1 MCNCPN
7 FSSSL
12 FDCLYFCFSSAT
24 AADDTPAA
32 APAMAPATAPAAAP
46 ASVPVVAAAS
56 AAVHASPSSATLFW
70 LFFLR
75 L

>member
-1 MCNCPN
+1 MQSN

-12 FDCLYFCFSSAT
+12 FDCLYFCFNSAT
-24 AADDTPAA
+24 DVDDAPAA

-56 AAVHASPSSATLFW
+56 AVVHASPSSATLFW
-70 LFFLR
+70 LFLLR